1 MKRSLQRWPLWVVVA
16 VLAGVLAAC
25 SAPRNPANADVSIDG
40 LTTQSLFGSR
50 TYVDIQCPD
59 ATTVHT
65 REIRGSTLD
74 GSQYLIYVPDGWRTG
89 SRDLVLYA
97 HGFIDPSQPVGFP
110 SPLPSDVIATRDG
123 LVCRGFAVAASSYSA
138 NGYAVA
144 EGVRDTHLLNP
155 IFWLRVGFPRHTY
168 LFGVSL
174 GGLITTQLA
183 ETFPWRYDGALPM
196 CGPVGGSLLE
206 FDYIGNIRMFF
217 DMLYGAYGVLDGSV
231 TDPAPPPTDDW
242 RAAVTAVVQA
252 HPEGLAALAS
262 LFVALPDPTQPGNVV
277 HVPLLQVQ
285 RDDNGMPT
293 HLQTEGLTSL
303 LAALRYHVE
312 GGLDAVQR
320 VRGSNPFDNH
330 ALVYEQLTPTG
341 LQQIDTFA
349 GQPIPRFTAGLRA
362 TIYYTLHYQPTGKLS
377 VPMLTLHNLVDP
389 DVPYLH
395 ELVYQALA
403 GPSGYLLSVPV
414 PIPVP
419 LPGIT
424 PDDGPYGHCA
434 VDPANVALAFG
445 YLVTHVE
452 ADGGGPWP
460 AMTATLQ
467 QLKAAPGLR

>member
-1 MKRSLQRWPLWVVVA
+1 M
-16 VLAGVLAAC
+16 
-25 SAPRNPANADVSIDG
+25 
-40 LTTQSLFGSR
+40 
-50 TYVDIQCPD
+50 
-59 ATTVHT
+59 
-65 REIRGSTLD
+65 
-74 GSQYLIYVPDGWRTG
+74 
-89 SRDLVLYA
+89 
-97 HGFIDPSQPVGFP
+97 
-110 SPLPSDVIATRDG
+110 
-123 LVCRGFAVAASSYSA
+123 
-138 NGYAVA
+138 
-144 EGVRDTHLLNP
+144 
-155 IFWLRVGFPRHTY
+155 
-168 LFGVSL
+168 
-174 GGLITTQLA
+174 
-183 ETFPWRYDGALPM
+183 
-196 CGPVGGSLLE
+196 
-206 FDYIGNIRMFF
+206 
-217 DMLYGAYGVLDGSV
+217 
-231 TDPAPPPTDDW
+231 
-242 RAAVTAVVQA
+242 
-252 HPEGLAALAS
+252 
-262 LFVALPDPTQPGNVV
+262 
-277 HVPLLQVQ
+277 PLLQVQ

-377 VPMLTLHNLVDP
+377 V
-389 DVPYLH
+389 
-395 ELVYQALA
+395 
-403 GPSGYLLSVPV
+403 
-414 PIPVP
+414 

-424 PDDGPYGHCA
+424 PEDGPYGHCA